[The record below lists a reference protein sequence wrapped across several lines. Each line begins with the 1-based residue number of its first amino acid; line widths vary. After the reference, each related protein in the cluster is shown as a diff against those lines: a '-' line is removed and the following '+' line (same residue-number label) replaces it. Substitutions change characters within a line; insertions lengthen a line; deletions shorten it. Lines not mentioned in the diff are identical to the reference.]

1 MINSSGAVVWDIEAA
16 IPQGTA
22 PAAGAATA
30 ILITEQETYDLYLMG
45 FLVGL
50 IGIVPLI
57 QLLMKPLFE
66 VNIDH
71 TFHER

>member
-1 MINSSGAVVWDIEAA
+1 MDNKDNIIHR
-16 IPQGTA
+16 
-22 PAAGAATA
+22 AATA